1 MEKYTPTKK
10 LLANILKFSL
20 GKYKDHF
27 LGLMRVKN
35 HEFSEIAKKEKLK
48 QETQNQKLVNFTKG
62 YGVSSLRPFLN
73 DLTLPNLFGYLHS
86 YLFRHSYLYTKASLF
101 TYGRGRPLRF
111 DTREIK
117 MKLSQLRSTS
127 SYLSK
132 ILIREPDNS
141 NPAFQFVDKVFKIR
155 YNSLLG
161 SRKQISEHGY
171 ELKTRK
177 VGNVRKRN
185 VSFTIKKKGKTL
197 LCYATRF
204 RMLTK
209 KFNKNTDT
217 TSLPFFSFVRR
228 ASYGVNSRL
237 PKRRFALKRTTPSM
251 RLRIKKRVNGDRK
264 LSFKLF
270 TGRETRTTFS
280 LKTFKHKLLV
290 HKGTYF
296 PLGFKLKS
304 LNRALNDFK
313 NSSTLTRLSGIYK
326 NTKNTTSHIQHNYRF
341 LNSTSLQSFRRGP
354 YFLIQFLSILKTLP
368 EFHLMAKKRFFYS
381 DPFNFVDYKRLK
393 KTVFRRLIMQ
403 RSKMLKSPFK
413 FTGRG
418 LSYLNPNSKLS
429 HLFDYKSSPFLYKH
443 SSLRSSIFNYKTHYR
458 LFFGRMKPYY
468 DYRSGDTIDTPT
480 FIRKIRFKPG
490 YQRM

>member
-1 MEKYTPTKK
+1 MEKYTPTRK
-10 LLANILKFSL
+10 LLANVLKFSL

-27 LGLMRVKN
+27 LGLMRAKN
-35 HEFSEIAKKEKLK
+35 HEFSKIDEKEKPK
-48 QETQNQKLVNFTKG
+48 QETQNQKLVNFTKS
-62 YGVSSLRPFLN
+62 YGVSSLRLFFN
-73 DLTLPNLFGYLHS
+73 DLALSNLFGYLHS
-86 YLFRHSYLYTKASLF
+86 YLFRHSYLYTKVPLF
-101 TYGRGRPLRF
+101 TYGRGRSLRF
-111 DTREIK
+111 DTRAIK
-117 MKLSQLRSTS
+117 MKLNQLHSTS
-127 SYLSK
+127 LHLSK

-141 NPAFQFVDKVFKIR
+141 NSTSQFLDKVFKIR
-155 YNSLLG
+155 YSNLLG
-161 SRKQISEHGY
+161 SRKQVSEHGY

-177 VGNVRKRN
+177 VGITRKRN

-197 LCYATRF
+197 LCYANRF

-209 KFNKNTDT
+209 KFNKNINT
-217 TSLPFFSFVRR
+217 TPLPFFSFVRR
-228 ASYGVNSRL
+228 ASHGINSRL
-237 PKRRFALKRTTPSM
+237 PKRRFALKRTTPNM
-251 RLRIKKRVNGDRK
+251 RLRVKRRLNTDRK

-270 TGRETRTTFS
+270 TGREIRTTFS
-280 LKTFKHKLLV
+280 LKTFKHKLLA
-290 HKGTYF
+290 HKGSYF
-296 PLGFKLKS
+296 PLRFKLKS
-304 LNRALNDFK
+304 LNRTLNDFK
-313 NSSTLTRLSGIYK
+313 NSSTLTRLSSIYK
-326 NTKNTTSHIQHNYRF
+326 NTKNATSHIQHNYRF

-368 EFHLMAKKRFFYS
+368 EFHLMARKKFFYS

-418 LSYLNPNSKLS
+418 LSYLNPNSRLP
-429 HLFDYKSSPFLYKH
+429 HLFDYKNSPFLYKH